1 MTDKERQ
8 VAVRVIMPESTRNL
22 LKAKAA
28 KNGTSMTEVILDFV
42 EDYIEDEKPPTPKKK
57 SHDVKSSKM

>member
-1 MTDKERQ
+1 MTEKEKL
-8 VAVRVIMPESTRNL
+8 VAVRVLMPETTRNL

-42 EDYIEDEKPPTPKKK
+42 ENYIEDEKPPTSKKK
-57 SHDVKSSKM
+57 K